1 MLSGM
6 GPTPILNKFKIPVY
20 INNLEFGRNIHDH
33 RRHCQASYG
42 IFGQILISLMP
53 RHTIFLFFSPS
64 QSNIYNM
71 CKSDLSSR
79 PLQLHVSSASST
91 SNFLEH
97 DLFNLRFDDIWYI
110 TVRADPLWSWVSAQ
124 LCTEP
129 SSMRPLWLSMTAYA
143 NFSTTNRHLFNCF
156 REDQGMFAAAPSQ
169 VERVT
174 NVRCKC
180 WPNRFYQVWSRW
192 RLLDPIGLQ
201 TCSRLSSMLDRVNWG
216 SMPKSNGDRF
226 ECSSGCW

>member
-1 MLSGM
+1 MSDGKRIIAKKEVILSTGAYRTPQLLMLSGM

-97 DLFNLRFDDIWYI
+97 DLFNRHCALTIFDISPFEQI
-110 TVRADPLWSWVSAQ
+110 LCEVEFLHNSAQ
-124 LCTEP
+124 SHPLCD
-129 SSMRPLWLSMTAYA
+129 LCDYL
-143 NFSTTNRHLFNCF
+143 
-156 REDQGMFAAAPSQ
+156 
-169 VERVT
+169 
-174 NVRCKC
+174 
-180 WPNRFYQVWSRW
+180 
-192 RLLDPIGLQ
+192 
-201 TCSRLSSMLDRVNWG
+201 
-216 SMPKSNGDRF
+216 
-226 ECSSGCW
+226 